1 MGLAGKMIGR
11 LGGER
16 LRMRNRFYSIRRY
29 RRGSCGIAFFLA
41 VYLCI
46 AWSSMLIHRLPI
58 LSGLRVGAATSEIF
72 PFFSWTLY
80 AVPPGWEK
88 TEFAIVVHSID
99 GEAVGEAG
107 YMVPRGVKYN
117 KYLKRLRRAAEEC
130 VRRPERCEDVVRQL
144 LHPIV
149 RSSVGGGEVEFSVV
163 RVRIDLREIREDIQK
178 IAEGKAAR
186 ADYYRLGETIGRWRM
201 CGDAGS
207 DSLL

>member
-1 MGLAGKMIGR
+1 M
-11 LGGER
+11 
-16 LRMRNRFYSIRRY
+16 RMRNRTYSMRRY

-46 AWSSMLIHRLPI
+46 AASSMLIHRLPI

-88 TEFAIVVHSID
+88 TEFAIVAHSID
-99 GEAVGEAG
+99 GEAVGDAG
-107 YMVPRGVKYN
+107 YMIPRGVKYN

-130 VRRPERCEDVVRQL
+130 IQRPERREEVARQL
-144 LHPIV
+144 LYPIV
-149 RSSVGGGEVEFSVV
+149 RSSVDGGEVEFSLV
-163 RVRIDLREIREDIQK
+163 RVEIDLREIREDIQK
-178 IAEGKAAR
+178 IVEGKAAR
-186 ADYYRLGETIGRWRM
+186 ADYYRLVETIGRWRTD
-201 CGDAGS
+201 GDAGA

>member
-1 MGLAGKMIGR
+1 
-11 LGGER
+11 
-16 LRMRNRFYSIRRY
+16 MRNRFYSIRRY
-29 RRGSCGIAFFLA
+29 RWGSCGIAFFLA
-41 VYLCI
+41 GYLCI
-46 AWSSMLIHRLPI
+46 AGSSMLIHRLPI
-58 LSGLRVGAATSEIF
+58 LSRLRVGASTSEIF

-99 GEAVGEAG
+99 GKAVGDAG
-107 YMVPRGVKYN
+107 YLATRGIKHN

-130 VRRPERCEDVVRQL
+130 VRRPERCEGVVRQL

-163 RVRIDLREIREDIQK
+163 RVQIDLREIREDIQK

-186 ADYYRLGETIGRWRM
+186 ADYYRLVEAIGRWRM
-201 CGDAGS
+201 GRDAGS